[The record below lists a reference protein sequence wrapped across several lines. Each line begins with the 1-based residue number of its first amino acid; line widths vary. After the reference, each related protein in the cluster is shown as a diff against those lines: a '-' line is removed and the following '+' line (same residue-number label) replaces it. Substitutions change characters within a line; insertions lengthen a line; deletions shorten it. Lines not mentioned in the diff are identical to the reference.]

1 VSLIHGLDQE
11 GELRTV
17 EHSDQPPLSSCPI
30 SVVVTNY
37 NTAEHTL
44 RCVDGVAR
52 FKGDRPVEMVVV
64 DDASTE
70 PIQDRLPS
78 WVTLI
83 SNPTNHGYVRSVNIG
98 VRRTRGDVVLLLDSD
113 ATPLCDVFT
122 PIATAFSGRPGLGAL
137 GFHLVDRA
145 GDATGATAAE
155 PTALGL
161 ALGQPLEQQLQRLVP
176 SYFGTA
182 FTIHSCAVAFR
193 RSAFDRLGGFDEEFD
208 FLDADTDFSMRLR
221 RAGWELDVDHEVQI
235 LHEGGGSP
243 QSTSRRVG
251 RFHANRWR
259 LLMKHGLLPHPRVL
273 KAALATRHAAELLL
287 LAGPARFLL
296 RDAAIRADKIRG
308 RRHLLARVWRS
319 YRDAG

>member
-1 VSLIHGLDQE
+1 MGLSQE
-11 GELRTV
+11 GQLRNVETV
-17 EHSDQPPLSSCPI
+17 DQQSLSRSPI

-37 NTAEHTL
+37 DTADHTL
-44 RCVDGVAR
+44 RCVEGVAR
-52 FKGDRPVEMVVV
+52 FKGDRRIEMVVV
-64 DDASTE
+64 DDASAE
-70 PIQDRLPS
+70 PIQDRLPP
-78 WVTLI
+78 WVTLV

-98 VRRTRGDVVLLLDSD
+98 VRRTSGDVVLLLDSD
-113 ATPLCDVFT
+113 AAPLCDVFA
-122 PIATAFSGRPGLGAL
+122 PIAAAFSERPRLGAL

-145 GDATGATAAE
+145 GNPTGATATE

-161 ALGQPLEQQLQRLVP
+161 ALGQTLEQHLQRVAP
-176 SYFGTA
+176 RYFGTA

-221 RAGWELDVDHEVQI
+221 RAGWELDVDHRIQI

-243 QSTSRRVG
+243 QSTSRRVV

-259 LLMKHGLLPHPRVL
+259 LLMKHGLLDHPRVI
-273 KAALATRHAAELLL
+273 KTALAARHAAELLL
-287 LAGPARFLL
+287 LEGPSRLL
-296 RDAAIRADKIRG
+296 FRDASTRADKIRG
-308 RRHLLARVWRS
+308 RRQLLARVWRS